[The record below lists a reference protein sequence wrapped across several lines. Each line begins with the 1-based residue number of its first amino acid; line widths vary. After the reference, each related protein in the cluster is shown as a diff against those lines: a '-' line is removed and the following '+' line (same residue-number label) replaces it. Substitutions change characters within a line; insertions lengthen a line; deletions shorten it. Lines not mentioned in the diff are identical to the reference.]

1 MARGKRKDTLPL
13 AKQVYNALQKKSG
26 FGRSRHD
33 DKVLGLTD
41 AYIYSY
47 STMKTYLKHCTYFVN
62 WCKENH
68 DIKAVLGHRPRTL
81 EECLPYVESWILYQE
96 ERDLSSYTIKLQKAA
111 LSKLYGQPFDIKTKE
126 HRRPDITRSREAVKR
141 DAHFSEEKNRQLVNA
156 CRHVGFRRSELEA
169 CKADD
174 LIQKDSQ
181 WYVRIIG
188 KGGRYR
194 EAPVLNNDADTLDY
208 IKNLTGNNY
217 VHNGADIHSYRAD
230 YATAIYKQYAQ
241 PIEALKGK
249 KIDYTASTGK
259 CNRDGSHIYKSA
271 ICYGRADH
279 KGLALDR
286 VAMIKASQALGH
298 NREDVFANHYIRL

>member
-1 MARGKRKDTLPL
+1 MSHKNKQTLNQQIYDT
-13 AKQVYNALQKKSG
+13 LQKKNG

-41 AYIYSY
+41 QYIYSY
-47 STMKTYLKHCTYFVN
+47 STMKAYIKHCNRFTD
-62 WCKENH
+62 WCKNNAA
-68 DIKAVLGHRPRTL
+68 IKQALGHKPRTL
-81 EECLPYVESWILYQE
+81 TECLPYVESWIRYQE
-96 ERDLSSYTIKLQKAA
+96 ERGLSSYTVKLQKAA
-111 LSKLYGQPFDIKTKE
+111 LSKLYGQPFDIRTKE
-126 HRRPDITRSREAVKR
+126 HRRPDIKRSREAVKR
-141 DAHFSEEKNRQLVNA
+141 DSHFSEEKNRQLVNA
-156 CRHVGFRRSELEA
+156 CRHVGFRRSELEV

-194 EAPVLNNDADTLDY
+194 EAPVLNNDKDTLDY
-208 IKNLTGNNY
+208 IKGLDGSNH

-249 KIDYTASTGK
+249 KVDYTALTGK
-259 CNRDGSHIYKSA
+259 RDRNGGRIYKAA

-286 VAMIKASQALGH
+286 KAMLMASQALGH

>member
-81 EECLPYVESWILYQE
+81 EECLPYVESWIFYQE
-96 ERDLSSYTIKLQKAA
+96 ERGLSSYTIKMQKAA
-111 LSKLYGQPFDIKTKE
+111 LSKLYGEQFDIKTKE
-126 HRRPDITRSREAVKR
+126 HKRPDIKRSREAVKR

-169 CKADD
+169 CKAED
-174 LIQKDSQ
+174 LLQKDGQ
-181 WYVRIIG
+181 WYVRIVG
-188 KGGRYR
+188 KGGRCR
-194 EAPVLNNDADTLDY
+194 EAPVIDNDADTLAY
-208 IKNLTGNNY
+208 IKGLNGHNH

-230 YATAIYKQYAQ
+230 YATSIYKQYARPVKELQ
-241 PIEALKGK
+241 GH
-249 KIDYTASTGK
+249 KIDYTALTGK
-259 CNRDGSHIYKSA
+259 RDRNGGRIYKSA
-271 ICYGRADH
+271 ICYGRSDH
-279 KGLALDR
+279 KGLVLDR
-286 VAMIKASQALGH
+286 TAMIKASQALGH

>member
-1 MARGKRKDTLPL
+1 MSHKNKKTLN
-13 AKQVYNALQKKSG
+13 QQIYENLQRKSG

-41 AYIYSY
+41 QYIYSY
-47 STMKTYLKHCTYFVN
+47 NTMKSYIKHCNYFTE
-62 WCKENH
+62 WCKENPE
-68 DIKAVLGHRPRTL
+68 IKAVLGHKPRTL
-81 EECLPYVESWILYQE
+81 DECLPYVESWIRYQE
-96 ERDLSSYTIKLQKAA
+96 ERGISGYTVKLQKAA

-126 HRRPDITRSREAVKR
+126 HKRPNITRSRGNAKR
-141 DAHFSEEKNRQLVNA
+141 DTHFSEEKNWQLVNC

-194 EAPVLNNDADTLDY
+194 EVPVLDNDKSTLNY
-208 IKNLTGNNY
+208 IKSLTGHNY
-217 VHNGADIHSYRAD
+217 IHTGADIHSYRAD
-230 YATAIYKQYAQ
+230 YATAIYKQHAH
-241 PIEALKGK
+241 PIKTLKGK
-249 KIDYTASTGK
+249 KIDYTTLTGK
-259 CNRDGSHIYKSA
+259 HARNGGRVYKSA

-286 VAMIKASQALGH
+286 RAMLMASQALGH

>member
-1 MARGKRKDTLPL
+1 MSHKSKQTLNQQIYDT
-13 AKQVYNALQKKSG
+13 LQKKNG

-41 AYIYSY
+41 QYIYSY
-47 STMKTYLKHCTYFVN
+47 STMRAYIKHCNYFTD
-62 WCKENH
+62 WCKENPE
-68 DIKAVLGHRPRTL
+68 IKATIGHKPRTL
-81 EECLPYVESWILYQE
+81 VECLPYVEQWIRYQE
-96 ERDLSSYTIKLQKAA
+96 DRDISSYTVKLQKAA
-111 LSKLYGQPFDIKTKE
+111 LSKLYGKQFNIKTRE
-126 HRRPDITRSREAVKR
+126 HKRPDIKRSREAVKR
-141 DAHFSEEKNRQLVNA
+141 DSHFSEEKNRQLVNV
-156 CRHVGFRRSELEA
+156 CRNVGFRRSELEA
-169 CKADD
+169 CKAED
-174 LIQKDSQ
+174 LLQKDGQ

-208 IKNLTGNNY
+208 IKNLIGNNY

-241 PIEALKGK
+241 PMEALKGK
-249 KIDYTASTGK
+249 KIDYTALTGK
-259 CNRDGSHIYKSA
+259 CHRDGSHIYKSA
-271 ICYGRADH
+271 ICYGRNDH

-286 VAMIKASQALGH
+286 RAMLMASQALGH

>member
-1 MARGKRKDTLPL
+1 MSHKSKKTLN
-13 AKQVYNALQKKSG
+13 QQIYENLQKKNG

-41 AYIYSY
+41 QYIYSY
-47 STMKTYLKHCTYFVN
+47 STMKSYIKHCNYFTD
-62 WCKENH
+62 WCKENIEIKS
-68 DIKAVLGHRPRTL
+68 DIGHKPRTL
-81 EECLPYVESWILYQE
+81 EECLPYVEQWIRFQE
-96 ERDLSSYTIKLQKAA
+96 ERGISSYTIKLQRAA
-111 LSKLYGQPFDIKTKE
+111 LSKLYGQPFNIRTKE
-126 HRRPDITRSREAVKR
+126 HRRPDITRSRGDAKR
-141 DAHFSEEKNRQLVNA
+141 DTHFSEEKNWQMVNA

-174 LIQKDSQ
+174 LIKRGEQ
-181 WYVRIIG
+181 WYVCIIG

-194 EAPVLNNDADTLDY
+194 EAPVIDNDADTLVY
-208 IKNLTGNNY
+208 IKGLNGRNH

-230 YATAIYKQYAQ
+230 YATAIYKQHAQ
-241 PIEALKGK
+241 PIAALRGK
-249 KIDYTASTGK
+249 KIDYTALTGK
-259 CNRDGSHIYKSA
+259 RDRNGEHIYKSA

-286 VAMIKASQALGH
+286 RAMLMASQALGH